1 MKKFILAISDINT
14 PFIQIRRK
22 VFNAALIFYFCNGS
36 QASLIAIIILY
47 IKFRM
52 IYKHPAAAVDEL
64 CGMCLFMLTMQ
75 TLSTRTLCRNEVEPI
90 KILTKM
96 FFTQIIID

>member
-1 MKKFILAISDINT
+1 
-14 PFIQIRRK
+14 
-22 VFNAALIFYFCNGS
+22 
-36 QASLIAIIILY
+36 
-47 IKFRM
+47 M

-96 FFTQIIID
+96 FYPDDNRLT